1 MGQLTGGNLALY
13 FFFFLVGMMAA
24 AECPSVADDD
34 EEAITDHGHFLN
46 AEARFS
52 TTNLSTS
59 EETTFSPLFT
69 TKVVPL
75 KNWAMSRVCCCRSDR
90 RCSTDGR
97 KRRGSSLIGPPLNIG
112 EHSRLGAVYKQ
123 CWANIHTNFA
133 PYNRPWP
140 AQNAYL
146 TKVHGPQALTTST
159 NTSQRTN

>member
-34 EEAITDHGHFLN
+34 DEEEAITDHGHFLN

-52 TTNLSTS
+52 TTNLSTF
-59 EETTFSPLFT
+59 EEITFSPLFT

-75 KNWAMSRVCCCRSDR
+75 RNWAMSRVCCCRSDR

-97 KRRGSSLIGPPLNIG
+97 KRRGSNYIGPPLNIG
-112 EHSRLGAVYKQ
+112 EHSLLGVVSK
-123 CWANIHTNFA
+123 TS
-133 PYNRPWP
+133 
-140 AQNAYL
+140 
-146 TKVHGPQALTTST
+146 HGSL
-159 NTSQRTN
+159 RTLGVMTDLFYS